1 MARNERSGSV
11 VGALVPLGDYL
22 RDHALVTGYGFEY
35 SGNGVVCRVQNCR
48 FANVAHRVSE
58 GTVPC
63 APCPV
68 FQLMQEALKRREAR
82 PSLRDHK
89 ILVDDGVTCVFYLD
103 LESVPV
109 ESKNNGPQN

>member
-1 MARNERSGSV
+1 MAYNERSGSV

-35 SGNGVVCRVQNCR
+35 TGNGVVCRVQDCR
-48 FANVAHRVSE
+48 FANVAHRLSE
-58 GTVPC
+58 DDMAC

-68 FQLMQEALKRREAR
+68 FQLMQEALKKREAQ

-89 ILVDDGVTCVFYLD
+89 VLVEDGVICVFYLD
-103 LESVPV
+103 LESVAV
-109 ESKNNGPQN
+109 KSKNDGPHN